1 MADREGS
8 IYYQSINDFNF
19 DRTFAFLAKEGISL
33 PNKSKNGKIIALDDV
48 GDDYEVSYE
57 QVKQK
62 ALNGS
67 LFNVVV
73 WLNYQKKSFLT
84 FYLKDK
90 RFVLEFY
97 LGFLLQEERD
107 LVSKIFLKLFLSE
120 TTSYSK
126 TLLGMFI
133 DKNGQT
139 YEYDFSPVFLTDS
152 EKVDYVTDLICL
164 PRKKFDDLVIMRPGF
179 AKKELNNGFV
189 CASRHPEF
197 LNYVLS

>member
-33 PNKSKNGKIIALDDV
+33 PNKSKNGKIFALDEV

-67 LFNVVV
+67 LFSVVA

-84 FYLKDK
+84 FRLKDNH
-90 RFVLEFY
+90 FVLEFY
-97 LGFLLQEERD
+97 LGFLWQEERD

-120 TTSYSK
+120 TTFYFK
-126 TLLGMFI
+126 TILGMYV

-139 YEYDFSPVFLTDS
+139 YDYDFAPVFFTDS
-152 EKVDYVTDLICL
+152 EEVDYVTDLICL
-164 PRKKFDDLVIMRPGF
+164 PQQKFDDLVIMELGF

-189 CASRHPEF
+189 CASRYPEF

>member
-8 IYYQSINDFNF
+8 IYYQSIHDFNF

-62 ALNGS
+62 ALSGS
-67 LFNVVV
+67 LFNVVA

-90 RFVLEFY
+90 HFVLEFY

-107 LVSKIFLKLFLSE
+107 LVSKIFLNLFLSE
-120 TTSYSK
+120 ITSNFK
-126 TLLGMFI
+126 TLLGMFV
-133 DKNGQT
+133 DKNGRT
-139 YEYDFSPVFLTDS
+139 YEYDFAPVFFTDS

-164 PRKKFDDLVIMRPGF
+164 PQKKFDDLVIMEPGF

-189 CASRHPEF
+189 CASRYPEF

>member
-8 IYYQSINDFNF
+8 IYYESINDFDF

-33 PNKSKNGKIIALDDV
+33 PNKSKNGKIIALDEV
-48 GDDYEVSYE
+48 GDDYEVNYE

-62 ALNGS
+62 ALSGS
-67 LFNVVV
+67 LFNVVA

-84 FYLKDK
+84 FCLKDDH
-90 RFVLEFY
+90 FVLDFY
-97 LGFLLQEERD
+97 LGYLLQEERD
-107 LVSKIFLKLFLSE
+107 LVSKIFLKLFISE
-120 TTSYSK
+120 TSYSK
-126 TLLGMFI
+126 RFLGMFV

-139 YEYDFSPVFLTDS
+139 YDYDFAPVFFTNS
-152 EKVDYVTDLICL
+152 EEVDYVTDLICL
-164 PRKKFDDLVIMRPGF
+164 PKKKFDNLVIMESGF

-189 CASRHPEF
+189 CASRYPKF

>member
-33 PNKSKNGKIIALDDV
+33 PNKSKNGKIFVLDEV
-48 GDDYEVSYE
+48 GNNYEVSYE

-62 ALNGS
+62 ALSGS
-67 LFNVVV
+67 LFNVVA
-73 WLNYQKKSFLT
+73 WLNHQKKSFLT
-84 FYLKDK
+84 FYLKNNH
-90 RFVLEFY
+90 FVLEFY
-97 LGFLLQEERD
+97 LGFLLQGERD
-107 LVSKIFLKLFLSE
+107 LVSKIFLKLFISE
-120 TTSYSK
+120 TTFFK
-126 TLLGMFI
+126 TLLGMFV

-139 YEYDFSPVFLTDS
+139 YEYDFAPVFFTDS
-152 EKVDYVTDLICL
+152 EEVDYVPDLICL
-164 PRKKFDDLVIMRPGF
+164 PQKKFDDLVIMEPGF

-189 CASRHPEF
+189 CASRYPEF